1 MINIDYPHF
10 MHSKVKHGRQSVL
23 LPYVRE
29 IGKSQYLKSANLNQE
44 FTLPIIPDY

>member
-1 MINIDYPHF
+1 
-10 MHSKVKHGRQSVL
+10 MHSKTKHGRQSVF

-29 IGKSQYLKSANLNQE
+29 VGKSQYLKSANLNQE